1 MKKKYLYLILEGIGF
16 SILFVLFFLVIFFII
31 VNMLDSFGLF
41 IPIMSDISN
50 FLIRNPPVGIGVIIF
65 GIICGLL
72 ISIIHFTARCELESS
87 NQILQKNPDDIEAL
101 LTKATALMD
110 LSTSP
115 FKDEA
120 KTNDDAKTIFEKVL
134 QIDPNNQ
141 KALVGLAKISKEMAK
156 GKI

>member
-16 SILFVLFFLVIFFII
+16 SIIFVLFFLVIFFII

-101 LTKATALMD
+101 LKKATALMYV
-110 LSTSP
+110 STSP
-115 FKDEA
+115 FNDKA
-120 KTNDDAKTIFEKVL
+120 KTNDEAKTIFEKVL

-141 KALVGLAKISKEMAK
+141 KALVELAKISKEMTK